1 MGTGE
6 VDSVSRA
13 GSAPCAAFER
23 VRRIAS
29 GVALA
34 GVCAIVARPPAWG
47 ATPPLEIVRADEA
60 RRVAALER
68 ASRAVVCVFARDDL
82 QGGGSGVV
90 IDPAGYGLTNFHVVA
105 GFLESRQGAGALSD
119 GNRYPLRV
127 LGVDVGGDIALFKLE
142 GRARFD
148 FAPLGDS
155 DRLHLGQWVAAMGN
169 PFVVADDF
177 TPTVTL
183 GVISGLHRYQEG
195 QRNALEYAD
204 CIQVSTSINPGN
216 SGGPL
221 FDLAGAIIGI
231 NGRASFEER
240 GRVNVGLGYAVS
252 INQIKRFLPC
262 LHAGR
267 LCEHGALGATIDRSG
282 DELIFNS
289 VQELSPAERAGIELG
304 DELRAFAGRF
314 IDTPNEFNNI
324 LATLPSGWPVTA
336 VLKRAGND
344 VIVTARLERLPVK
357 VDKPYIVDLAVNH
370 AETRRLWQRYRRD
383 DRGAPERSVTRV
395 TWRGRLR
402 PLPGHLAADPASAAD
417 PTADTH
423 TALRVDQTPER
434 VVVHVAND
442 ERAFEQSAP
451 TAQRAGTDPPWTDA
465 RLWSE
470 WLTITQP
477 LLTAP
482 RIEVGWELLGGDEV
496 NGCVAAVIERRLEG
510 GGRVR
515 WKLDFQTAAL
525 LSASVGDEQ
534 EPERVTWIA
543 ERRVDGD
550 GLKLPRRWQRQ
561 VGATPTIEILLDALE
576 PQLATGGDGP

>member
-1 MGTGE
+1 M
-6 VDSVSRA
+6 SRA
-13 GSAPCAAFER
+13 GSATRAACRR
-23 VRRIAS
+23 VRRIAA
-29 GVALA
+29 GVAL
-34 GVCAIVARPPAWG
+34 VATCVIEVRASGWG
-47 ATPPLEIVRADEA
+47 ETPPLTLVRADEA
-60 RRVAALER
+60 RRVAAFER

-105 GFLESRQGAGALSD
+105 GFVESRQGAGALPD

-142 GRARFD
+142 GRERFD

-195 QRNALEYAD
+195 QNNALEYAD

-221 FDLAGAIIGI
+221 FNLAGEIIGI

-314 IDTPNEFNNI
+314 VRTPNEFNNI

-336 VLKRAGND
+336 VLQRAGSER
-344 VIVTARLERLPVK
+344 IVTARLERLPVK
-357 VDKPYIVDLAVNH
+357 VEKPYIVDLAVNH
-370 AETRRLWQRYRRD
+370 AETRRLWQRYRD
-383 DRGAPERSVTRV
+383 DRGAPERSIAQLA
-395 TWRGRLR
+395 WRGGLR
-402 PLPGHLAADPASAAD
+402 RLAAEETAGAPPAESAGDGGLTLLRVVQTPARATVHVDDDERVFQALEDVAPRAGAAPAD
-417 PTADTH
+417 PSW
-423 TALRVDQTPER
+423 
-434 VVVHVAND
+434 N
-442 ERAFEQSAP
+442 
-451 TAQRAGTDPPWTDA
+451 DA

-470 WLTITQP
+470 WLAITQP
-477 LLTAP
+477 LLTP
-482 RIEVGWELLGGDEV
+482 PSIDIGWELLGGDEV
-496 NGCVAAVIERRLEG
+496 SGRVAAVIEQRLDAG
-510 GGRVR
+510 RRVR
-515 WKLDFQTAAL
+515 WKLDFATAAV
-525 LSASVGDEQ
+525 LSATVGDEQ
-534 EPERVTWIA
+534 EPERCTWIA
-543 ERRVDGD
+543 EGRVDGD
-550 GLKLPRRWQRQ
+550 GLRLPRRWQRRSP
-561 VGATPTIEILLDALE
+561 GTPTIELVLDALE
-576 PQLATGGDGP
+576 PQLATGGD